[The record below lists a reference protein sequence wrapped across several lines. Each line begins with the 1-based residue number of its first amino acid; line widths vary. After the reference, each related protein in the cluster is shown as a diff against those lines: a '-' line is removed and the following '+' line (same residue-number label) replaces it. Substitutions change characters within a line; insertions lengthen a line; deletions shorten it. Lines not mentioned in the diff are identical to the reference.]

1 MSLHALDD
9 IDDAIDATRSFLWP
23 FDLGRWGRLA
33 LVVFFLGGTGSAN
46 PTQFTGDFGGTGPTS
61 PGGEQMPA
69 SPPSIGD
76 VEIAILA
83 VAVAAVLL
91 LVLGFALVGAVMEF
105 VFVESLRNE
114 NVRIRR
120 YWSERWKQGLRL
132 FGFRLVVGLLSLAV
146 IGAVLVASLAPY
158 LSGSGELSL
167 GLLFLA
173 IPVFFVVAVVSGLVN
188 GFTTGFVVPVMISED
203 STVLAAWRRFWPTL
217 KAEWK
222 EYGAYVV
229 MRFVLQIAVGIL
241 VGIVT
246 LLGVIIIAIPFGVFG
261 AIGFGLVSVVEPLG
275 WAIVAIAALLFVLA
289 VLTLT
294 LFLNVPVQTFLRY
307 YALLLL
313 GDTNE
318 SFDLIAERRAAIR
331 E

>member
-23 FDLGRWGRLA
+23 FDLGRWARLA

-46 PTQFTGDFGGTGPTS
+46 PSQFTGDFGGTGPTS

-69 SPPSIGD
+69 TPPSIGD
-76 VEIAILA
+76 VEIAIIA
-83 VAVAAVLL
+83 VAIGAFFLL
-91 LVLGFALVGAVMEF
+91 ALGFALVGAVMEF
-105 VFVESLRNE
+105 VFVESLRKE
-114 NVRIRR
+114 DVRVRR

-132 FGFRLVVGLLSLAV
+132 FGFRLAFGLLSLLA
-146 IGAVLVASLAPY
+146 IGAVVAVAAAPY
-158 LSGSGELSL
+158 LLGGDPSL
-167 GLLFLA
+167 GLLVLS
-173 IPVFFVVAVVSGLVN
+173 IPVALIVLLVSSLVT
-188 GFTTGFVVPVMISED
+188 GFTTNFVVPVMIAEQQ
-203 STVLAAWRRFWPTL
+203 TVLDAWRRFWPTL

-246 LLGVIIIAIPFGVFG
+246 LLAVIVIAIPFGVFG
-261 AIGFGLVSVVEPLG
+261 AIGFALVSVVEPVG
-275 WAIVAIAALLFVLA
+275 WAVIAIAALLFVLA
-289 VLTLT
+289 VLTLS
-294 LFLNVPVQTFLRY
+294 LFVTVPVQTFLRY
-307 YALLLL
+307 YALLVL

>member
-132 FGFRLVVGLLSLAV
+132 FGFRLVVGLLSLGV
-146 IGAVLVASLAPY
+146 IGAVFVASLAPY